1 MEFVDI
7 KNDTLW
13 AQAERDARERLRLD
27 REQLDAELKMIVK
40 NRSEEV
46 ARNMIAMG
54 CDDEMIAQVTELTVE
69 DVERLRRGELD

>member
-13 AQAERDARERLRLD
+13 AQAERDAREQWRLD
-27 REQLDAELKMIVK
+27 RARLDAELKMIVK
-40 NRSEEV
+40 NRTEEV

-54 CDDEMIAQVTELTVE
+54 CENEMIAKVTELTVE
-69 DVERLRRGELD
+69 DVERLR